1 LAEEAEVTALTVRQI
16 LDAFE
21 RALEET
27 RRKIERGEIRQD
39 GRFGW
44 PDCAGAEDKITR
56 MEKKPAISDM
66 TPRQILD
73 AMTRALDR
81 VARRFAEQRP
91 EQISGRSPHQR
102 TE

>member
-1 LAEEAEVTALTVRQI
+1 MTDLTVRQI

-21 RALEET
+21 RGLDET
-27 RRKIERGEIRQD
+27 RRKIELGEMRQD
-39 GRFGW
+39 GRLDW
-44 PDCAGAEDKITR
+44 PGSPGAGEEVTF
-56 MEKKPAISDM
+56 MEKGPAISDM

-91 EQISGRSPHQR
+91 EQISGRPPHQPMK
-102 TE
+102 